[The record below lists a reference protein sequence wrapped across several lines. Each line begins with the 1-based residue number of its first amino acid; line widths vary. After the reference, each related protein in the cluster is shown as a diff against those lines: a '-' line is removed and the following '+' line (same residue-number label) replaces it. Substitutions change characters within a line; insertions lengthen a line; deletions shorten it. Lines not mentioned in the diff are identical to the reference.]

1 MVHPRLYL
9 ASNSFTAALGGLL
22 FGFDTAVISGT
33 IPFITEYFSL
43 SDAMLGWAVSTALI
57 GCVVGSVS
65 VGKPGDL
72 FGRRLMLK
80 IMALL
85 FLISAIGTGLAT
97 SLSVFVLFRF
107 IGGLAIGGASVLSPM
122 YISEIS
128 PARLRGRFVAI
139 SQLAIVTG
147 ILVAFF
153 SNYLLVNT
161 GENNW
166 RWMFI
171 AGAAPALLFFVLLF
185 FVSQSPRWLVLMG
198 RTEDARKVIQRLN
211 PVEDIEPELQDIILS
226 AHKNS
231 NGIRV
236 KLFKKPHTRI
246 VLIGMLLGVFSQL
259 TGINVI
265 MYYAPSIFQDAGFS
279 SDSAIMQTVII
290 GATNLLF
297 TFLGMSLIDRVGR
310 KALLMAGAV
319 GMTIFLGLIAA
330 GMTWDF
336 LGGFILLACV
346 VGFTASFACTMG
358 VVIWVYLSEMFPN
371 SIRSRGTSIS
381 SFAVWVVNCATAF
394 LFPIVMGKFG
404 TAPVFGFYCFFT
416 LLSFFFFWRY
426 LVETKGKSLE
436 ELEEVVL
443 RRPQPRTEV
452 RG

>member
-1 MVHPRLYL
+1 MPHPRLYL
-9 ASNSFTAALGGLL
+9 AGNSFSAALGGLL

-33 IPFITEYFSL
+33 IPFITKYFNL
-43 SDAMLGWAVSTALI
+43 SDAMLGWAVSSALI

-85 FLISAIGTGLAT
+85 FILSAVGTGMAN
-97 SLSVFVLFRF
+97 SLTAFVLFRF

-128 PARLRGRFVAI
+128 PAHLRGRLVAI

-153 SNYLLVNT
+153 SNFLLVNT

-171 AGAAPALLFFVLLF
+171 AGAVPALLFFVLLF

-198 RTEDARKVIQRLN
+198 RIEDARKVIARLN
-211 PVEDIEPELQDIILS
+211 PGLDIEPEMKEIIQS
-226 AHKNS
+226 VQKNS

-236 KLFKKPHTRI
+236 KLFRKPYTRI
-246 VLIGMLLGVFSQL
+246 VVIGMILGVFSQL

-265 MYYAPSIFQDAGFS
+265 MYYAPSIFQSAGFS
-279 SDSAIMQTVII
+279 SDSALMQTVII
-290 GATNLLF
+290 GSTNLVF
-297 TFLGMSLIDRVGR
+297 TFLGMSLIDKVGR
-310 KALLMAGAV
+310 KALLMTGAV
-319 GMTIFLGLIAA
+319 GMTLFLGLIAA
-330 GMTWDF
+330 GMTWNF
-336 LGGFILLACV
+336 LGGFVLLACV

-404 TAPVFGFYCFFT
+404 TAPVFGFYCLAT
-416 LLSFFFFWRY
+416 LISFFFFWRY

-436 ELEEVVL
+436 ELESIVL
-443 RRPQPRTEV
+443 K
-452 RG
+452 

>member
-1 MVHPRLYL
+1 MPHPRLYL
-9 ASNSFTAALGGLL
+9 ATNSFSAALGGLL

-33 IPFITEYFSL
+33 IPFITKYFDL
-43 SDAMLGWAVSTALI
+43 SDAMLGWAVSSALI
-57 GCVVGSVS
+57 GCVIGSLS

-80 IMALL
+80 VMALL
-85 FLISAIGTGLAT
+85 FILSAVGTGLAT
-97 SLSVFVLFRF
+97 SLTVFVLFRF

-128 PARLRGRFVAI
+128 PARLRGRLVAI
-139 SQLAIVTG
+139 SQLAIVSG
-147 ILVAFF
+147 ILMAFF
-153 SNYLLVNT
+153 SNFLLLNT

-171 AGAAPALLFFVLLF
+171 AGGVPALLFFVLLF

-198 RTEDARKVIQRLN
+198 RTEDARQVITRLN
-211 PVEDIEPELQDIILS
+211 PGQDIEPELNEIILS
-226 AHKNS
+226 ARKNAE
-231 NGIRV
+231 GVRV
-236 KLFKKPHTRI
+236 KLFHKPYSRI
-246 VLIGMLLGVFSQL
+246 VIIGMMLGVFSQL

-265 MYYAPSIFQDAGFS
+265 MYYAPSIFQAAGFS

-290 GATNLLF
+290 GATNLIF
-297 TFLGMSLIDRVGR
+297 TLLGMSLIDKLGR

-330 GMTWDF
+330 GMVWNF
-336 LGGFILLACV
+336 LGGFILLSCV

-358 VVIWVYLSEMFPN
+358 VVVWVFLSEMFPN
-371 SIRSRGTSIS
+371 RIRSRGTSIS
-381 SFAVWVVNCATAF
+381 SFAVWVINCATAF

-404 TAPVFGFYCFFT
+404 TAPVFGFYCFCT
-416 LLSFFFFWRY
+416 LVSFFFFWKY

-436 ELEEVVL
+436 ELEKVL
-443 RRPQPRTEV
+443 LK
-452 RG
+452 

>member
-1 MVHPRLYL
+1 MPHPRLYL
-9 ASNSFTAALGGLL
+9 AANSFSAALGGLL

-33 IPFITEYFSL
+33 IPFITKYFNL
-43 SDAMLGWAVSTALI
+43 SDAMLGWAVSSALI
-57 GCVVGSVS
+57 GCVVGSLS

-85 FLISAIGTGLAT
+85 FILSAVGTGLAT
-97 SLSVFVLFRF
+97 SLTLFVLFRF

-128 PARLRGRFVAI
+128 PAHLRGRLVAI
-139 SQLAIVTG
+139 SQLSIVTG

-153 SNYLLVNT
+153 TNFLLVNT

-166 RWMFI
+166 RWMFM
-171 AGAAPALLFFVLLF
+171 AGGAPALLFFILLF

-198 RTEDARKVIQRLN
+198 RNDDARKVIARLN
-211 PVEDIEPELQDIILS
+211 PGLDIEPELNEIIRS
-226 AHKNS
+226 AHKNA

-236 KLFKKPHTRI
+236 KLFRKPYTRI
-246 VLIGMLLGVFSQL
+246 VIIGMMLGVFSQL

-265 MYYAPSIFQDAGFS
+265 MYYAPSIFQSAGFS
-279 SDSAIMQTVII
+279 SDSALLQTVII
-290 GATNLLF
+290 GTTNLIF
-297 TFLGMSLIDRVGR
+297 TLLGMSLIDKLGR
-310 KALLMAGAV
+310 KALLMTGAM
-319 GMTIFLGLIAA
+319 GMAFFLGLIAL
-330 GMTWDF
+330 GMTYHF
-336 LGGFILLACV
+336 LGGFVLLACV
-346 VGFTASFACTMG
+346 VGFTASFASTMG
-358 VVIWVYLSEMFPN
+358 VVVWVYLSEMFPN

-404 TAPVFGFYCFFT
+404 TAPVFGFYCLST
-416 LLSFFFFWRY
+416 LISFFFFWKY

-436 ELEEVVL
+436 ELEAIIL
-443 RRPQPRTEV
+443 KKRH
-452 RG
+452 

>member
-1 MVHPRLYL
+1 MPAPRFYL
-9 ASNSFTAALGGLL
+9 AANSFTAALGGLL

-33 IPFITEYFSL
+33 IPFITKYFSL
-43 SDAMLGWAVSTALI
+43 SDAMLGWAVSSALI

-85 FLISAIGTGLAT
+85 FILSAVGTGLAT

-122 YISEIS
+122 YISEIA
-128 PARLRGRFVAI
+128 PAKWRGRLVAI
-139 SQLAIVTG
+139 SQLAIVSG
-147 ILVAFF
+147 ILLAFF
-153 SNYLLVNT
+153 SNYLLVNS
-161 GENNW
+161 GDNNW

-185 FVSQSPRWLVLMG
+185 FVSQSPRWLVLMN
-198 RTEDARKVIQRLN
+198 RTDDARQVIERLN
-211 PVEDIEPELQDIILS
+211 PGENIEPELAEIIES
-226 AHKNS
+226 VRKAGD
-231 NGIRV
+231 GIRV
-236 KLFKKPHTRI
+236 KLFRKPYTRI
-246 VLIGMLLGVFSQL
+246 VIIGMVLGMFSQF

-265 MYYAPSIFQDAGFS
+265 MYYAPSIFQEAGFS
-279 SDSAIMQTVII
+279 SDSALMQTVII

-297 TFLGMSLIDRVGR
+297 TLIGMSLIDKIGR
-310 KALLMAGAV
+310 KALLMAGAI
-319 GMTIFLGLIAA
+319 GMTLFLGLIAA
-330 GMTWDF
+330 GMTFDF
-336 LGGFILLACV
+336 LGGFVLLACV
-346 VGFTASFACTMG
+346 VGFTASFASTMG

-381 SFAVWVVNCATAF
+381 SFSVWLINCATAF

-404 TAPVFGFYCFFT
+404 TAPVFGFYCLAT
-416 LLSFFFFWRY
+416 LLSFFFFWVF

-436 ELEEVVL
+436 ELE
-443 RRPQPRTEV
+443 RRMLK
-452 RG
+452 

>member
-1 MVHPRLYL
+1 MPHPRLYL
-9 ASNSFTAALGGLL
+9 AANSFSAALGGLL

-33 IPFITEYFSL
+33 IPFITKYFDL
-43 SDAMLGWAVSTALI
+43 SNAMLGWAVSSALI
-57 GCVVGSVS
+57 GCVLGSVS

-80 IMALL
+80 VMALL
-85 FLISAIGTGLAT
+85 FLVSAIGTGLAT

-122 YISEIS
+122 YISEIA
-128 PARLRGRFVAI
+128 PAKWRGRLVAI
-139 SQLAIVTG
+139 SQLAIVSG
-147 ILVAFF
+147 ILLAFF

-161 GENNW
+161 GDNNW

-171 AGAAPALLFFVLLF
+171 SGGVPALLFFALLF

-198 RTEDARKVIQRLN
+198 RTDDARKVIQRLN
-211 PVEDIEPELQDIILS
+211 PGEDIEPEMKEIIES
-226 AHKNS
+226 VQKTGD
-231 NGIRV
+231 GIRV
-236 KLFKKPHTRI
+236 KLFRKPYTRI
-246 VLIGMLLGVFSQL
+246 VIIGMVLGMFSQF

-265 MYYAPSIFQDAGFS
+265 MYYAPSIFQSAGFS
-279 SDSAIMQTVII
+279 SDSALMQTVVI

-297 TFLGMSLIDRVGR
+297 TLLGMSLIDKVGR
-310 KALLMAGAV
+310 KALLMAGAI

-330 GMTWDF
+330 GMTYDF
-336 LGGFILLACV
+336 LGGFVLLTCV

-358 VVIWVYLSEMFPN
+358 VVVWVYLSEMFPN

-381 SFAVWVVNCATAF
+381 SFSVWVINCATAF

-404 TAPVFGFYCFFT
+404 TAPVFGFYCFAT
-416 LLSFFFFWRY
+416 LVSFFFFWKY

-436 ELEEVVL
+436 ELESFVL
-443 RRPQPRTEV
+443 
-452 RG
+452 GSKHK